1 MMGVPMTLTGM
12 VMCSRQRAWQI
23 APLILTSS
31 YEANDEE
38 GRQLWVCN
46 SLHHLWPPGCL
57 VLQIWFFYVSNPFF
71 QGRLTI
77 TNDSEGGCPVL
88 QGLLLGYRIIALP
101 HTCER
106 VGFPGSWL
114 EWNRDDSMS

>member
-1 MMGVPMTLTGM
+1 MRKADNSGSVIVFTTSGHPGALFYKFGFS
-12 VMCSRQRAWQI
+12 MCQI
-23 APLILTSS
+23 
-31 YEANDEE
+31 
-38 GRQLWVCN
+38 
-46 SLHHLWPPGCL
+46 
-57 VLQIWFFYVSNPFF
+57 PFF